1 MPAGGKVTVFGPH
14 PMLAITIEA
23 LTSEGGDDIHL
34 HAGGQ
39 GVWVARMAAEL
50 GASPVLCGFIG
61 GESGTVLRPL
71 LEQMEVELR
80 LVETA
85 EGSGAYVHDRRSGER
100 VPIAQSASMPPSRHE
115 IDELFSTTV
124 AAALDSGVLALCG
137 PYPGEA
143 LPLEIYGNLVA
154 DVKANGTPVVVDLSR
169 PRLDSALEG
178 GPDLVKIND
187 WELAGYIEG
196 PVDTEER
203 MRAAVQKL
211 IDAGAGA
218 VIITR
223 AEEPAMVVRG
233 DEAWEVVPPRFE
245 RGSREGC
252 GDSMMGGLAAC
263 MAAGLDWE
271 QTLRTSAA
279 AGAANFLRA
288 GLGSGSRACDRGS
301 RPQGRAAVALDR
313 RPEGEIELGPLDD
326 RSRRGVPHPLQVGR
340 GRLDLGEH
348 AERFAQVQG
357 PAAVRGVGVAAQHVD
372 EALLRPASACRPRS
386 ARAGRSRQ
394 SPGPGRPRQ

>member
-1 MPAGGKVTVFGPH
+1 MTVFGPH
-14 PMLAITIEA
+14 PMLSITIEA
-23 LTSEGGDDIHL
+23 LTSDGGDEIHL
-34 HAGGQ
+34 HAAGQ

-50 GASPVLCGFIG
+50 GASPVLCGFVG
-61 GESGTVLRPL
+61 GETGTVLQPL
-71 LEQMEVELR
+71 LEQMDVELR

-85 EGSGAYVHDRRSGER
+85 EASGSYLHDRRSGER
-100 VPIAQSASMPPSRHE
+100 EPIAQTASLPPSRHE
-115 IDELFSTTV
+115 IDELFSSTV

-143 LPLEIYGNLVA
+143 LPLEIYGDLVA
-154 DVKANGTPVVVDLSR
+154 DVKANGTPVVVDLSP

-187 WELAGYIEG
+187 WEIARYVEG
-196 PVDTEER
+196 PVDSEER
-203 MRAAVQKL
+203 MRAAVQRL

-223 AEEPAMVVRG
+223 AEQPALVVRG
-233 DEAWEVVPPRFE
+233 EEAWELVPPRFE

-271 QTLRTSAA
+271 ETLRTSAA

-288 GLGSGSRACDRGS
+288 GLGSGSRAVIEDL
-301 RPQGRAAVALDR
+301 AR
-313 RPEGEIELGPLDD
+313 RVE
-326 RSRRGVPHPLQVGR
+326 
-340 GRLDLGEH
+340 
-348 AERFAQVQG
+348 
-357 PAAVRGVGVAAQHVD
+357 
-372 EALLRPASACRPRS
+372 LRPL
-386 ARAGRSRQ
+386 G
-394 SPGPGRPRQ
+394 G